1 MKQNEEMLTKILT
14 PEEFIALQEAIQS
27 QSPFWA
33 TGKRNRFS
41 NFFSMK
47 NFEDLVNQSGIW
59 TPDRFEIYLD
69 AKKMPP
75 HNYFSQMSTQGP
87 PKNKLFEMG
96 LQQFLDRGASIVLND
111 IDTLTPGLKTLRKML
126 TDFTGGKVEC
136 NLYYSQTNH
145 QAFPLHFDV
154 HDVYAFQV
162 SGEKRWHVYEQ
173 ISPYPINHINF
184 RGLGKETHEKNKGKI
199 TQDIVMQ
206 RGDFF
211 YLPAGFYHQA
221 ICTGNASLHLSF
233 SSVEM
238 IGLEVISQL
247 YEAAVKEAAFRA
259 PINRSLLNKDLGL
272 EDYLEQL
279 AIKFTKLLGEETF
292 VENIKN
298 QLKQYPYPHHKIK
311 LPRK

>member
-1 MKQNEEMLTKILT
+1 MKQNEKMLTKVLT
-14 PEEFIALQEAIQS
+14 REEFIALQEAILS
-27 QSPFWA
+27 QSPFLA

-47 NFEDLVNQSGIW
+47 NFEDLVNQAGIW
-59 TPDRFEIYLD
+59 SPDRFEIYLD
-69 AKKMPP
+69 AKKISPQ
-75 HNYFSQMSTQGP
+75 NYFSQMSTQGGL
-87 PKNKLFEMG
+87 KNKISEGG
-96 LQQFLDRGASIVLND
+96 LQRLLDKGASIVLND
-111 IDTLTPGLKTLRKML
+111 IDTLTPELKTLQEML
-126 TDFTGGKVEC
+126 SNFTGGKVEC
-136 NLYYSQTNH
+136 NLYYSQKSH

-173 ISPYPINHINF
+173 ICPHPVNHISF
-184 RGLGKETHEKNKGKI
+184 RGLDKETHEKNKGEI

-206 RGDFF
+206 RGDFL

-233 SSVEM
+233 SSVAM

-247 YEAAVKEAAFRA
+247 YEVAVQESFFRA
-259 PINRSLLNKDLGL
+259 PINRSILNSDVALNV
-272 EDYLEQL
+272 YLEKL
-279 AIKFTKLLGEETF
+279 AVEFTKLLKEDTF
-292 VENIKN
+292 IESIRK
-298 QLKQYPYPHHKIK
+298 QLKQYPYRHYQIK